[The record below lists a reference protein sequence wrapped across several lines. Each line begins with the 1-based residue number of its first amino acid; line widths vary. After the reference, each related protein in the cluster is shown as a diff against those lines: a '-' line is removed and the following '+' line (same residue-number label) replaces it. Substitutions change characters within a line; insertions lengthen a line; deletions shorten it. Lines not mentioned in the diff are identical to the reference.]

1 MDQGD
6 ESPLFCRHDTP
17 PRSGVPP
24 GHVSIRPLLLQR
36 QHSESAQQDQY
47 SAESEEEAFQSS
59 GQARP
64 PNEGGQGR
72 SSALI
77 DFDDG
82 FVDHGNDSASAA
94 TKIDYAEYTSLPS
107 CLDQSATHSYDVRE
121 NAAISEGQVSPDDSL
136 AESLELSDG
145 QYEQTV
151 GDAQPQR
158 GPFGD
163 ESPLFCRENTP
174 PRGEVPPGYRSLRP
188 VMGTRARRSQS
199 PVAQH
204 LPGLPETSHGLN
216 TQHRQSTRA
225 YTAIQQSSFNPL
237 APFQTT
243 PLRPQPRPRP
253 IPASQTTLTQP
264 AAQNRPILPYVFQP
278 SSVPQTP
285 MESTL
290 AAPLITKG
298 EARSGNAVYPKHS
311 PVTTT
316 TAEGLYTLT
325 DAQVYWNSRGRPQCF
340 KIGCDNNQGIGYSS
354 EVSRDEHITNTRYHS
369 QTPHLGYEQTKRGY
383 RNGREYPLL

>member
-24 GHVSIRPLLLQR
+24 GYVSIRPLLLQR
-36 QHSESAQQDQY
+36 QQSVSVQQDQY
-47 SAESEEEAFQSS
+47 SAESEEEAFQSP
-59 GQARP
+59 GQARL
-64 PNEGGQGR
+64 PNEGGHGR
-72 SSALI
+72 SRSLI

-82 FVDHGNDSASAA
+82 FVDHGNDSAS
-94 TKIDYAEYTSLPS
+94 TVTEIDHVQYTSLPS
-107 CLDQSATHSYDVRE
+107 FLDRSATQSYDVRE
-121 NAAISEGQVSPDDSL
+121 NAALDEGQVSPDDSL
-136 AESLELSDG
+136 TESLEPSDG

-151 GDAQPQR
+151 EDAQPQR

-174 PRGEVPPGYRSLRP
+174 PRSGVPPDYRPLRP
-188 VMGTRARRSQS
+188 FMGSRARRSRS

-204 LPGLPETSHGLN
+204 LPGLPETSHGLD
-216 TQHRQSTRA
+216 TQHRQSARV
-225 YTAIQQSSFNPL
+225 YTATQHSSFNPL

-253 IPASQTTLTQP
+253 IPASQTTFTP
-264 AAQNRPILPYVFQP
+264 SAAQQRPILPYVFQP

-290 AAPLITKG
+290 AVPLITKG
-298 EARSGNAVYPKHS
+298 EARSGTAVYPKLS

-340 KIGCDNNQGIGYSS
+340 KLNCDNNQSIGYSS

-369 QTPHLGYEQTKRGY
+369 QIPHLGYEQNKRGY
-383 RNGREYPLL
+383 QNGRDYPLL